1 MLSSPAL
8 AKNSESQK
16 VSEPAVASPCSS
28 YMLDADGTW
37 KPIPCRELGSP
48 PEQRTRPATHSTNQS
63 R

>member
-1 MLSSPAL
+1 MLSSPGL
-8 AKNSESQK
+8 AKNPETQK
-16 VSEPAVASPCSS
+16 VSEPAAAPCSS

-48 PEQRTRPATHSTNQS
+48 PEQRTRPATHSTNQT